1 MLTGGFLLARAV
13 ERYCPRGHCKA
24 GDRPLRPWSTMNQP
38 GQGRCCRMKDD
49 DAGVNHESA
58 HRNRSSARSSA
69 LSLCWRPSRAWRM
82 ASAGW
87 RGTTALARAAS
98 VREADGVGQADG
110 PGRPGW
116 ATTPVYPARDPSKTR
131 SDHRAKKARERCV
144 GLSAIS
150 SLLQKGDSRVMSLG
164 HPSYPR
170 PKGTRNHSM
179 AEKRGYVEIGETGP
193 RKTRVAWSKLDRL
206 NPNPDR
212 GLSYSV
218 VRPIEHDVI
227 ECRPFP
233 FRGYGKPA
241 R

>member
-1 MLTGGFLLARAV
+1 
-13 ERYCPRGHCKA
+13 
-24 GDRPLRPWSTMNQP
+24 
-38 GQGRCCRMKDD
+38 
-49 DAGVNHESA
+49 
-58 HRNRSSARSSA
+58 
-69 LSLCWRPSRAWRM
+69 
-82 ASAGW
+82 
-87 RGTTALARAAS
+87 
-98 VREADGVGQADG
+98 
-110 PGRPGW
+110 
-116 ATTPVYPARDPSKTR
+116 
-131 SDHRAKKARERCV
+131 
-144 GLSAIS
+144 
-150 SLLQKGDSRVMSLG
+150 MSLG

-193 RKTRVAWSKLDRL
+193 RKTRVAWSKLDCL

>member
-1 MLTGGFLLARAV
+1 LVGTRSATRRQGYGGRQFI
-13 ERYCPRGHCKA
+13 
-24 GDRPLRPWSTMNQP
+24 T
-38 GQGRCCRMKDD
+38 
-49 DAGVNHESA
+49 
-58 HRNRSSARSSA
+58 RSSATVILTWVEHEWRISRCVRHASW
-69 LSLCWRPSRAWRM
+69 LSPANFDTEKSQELGLTSRQ
-82 ASAGW
+82 
-87 RGTTALARAAS
+87 
-98 VREADGVGQADG
+98 E
-110 PGRPGW
+110 
-116 ATTPVYPARDPSKTR
+116 
-131 SDHRAKKARERCV
+131 ARERCV

-241 R
+241 RWDTGRSSPGVGMNGGPKPCSDVRLWRNLRSPSGREPQGDGTPIVVRVRESRTPGKGG

>member
-1 MLTGGFLLARAV
+1 MGVTQKDSECPGVSGTLGQPNTNLVAQDPRRFQVKLIPRRHHAAATEIRCQFIILAR
-13 ERYCPRGHCKA
+13 
-24 GDRPLRPWSTMNQP
+24 
-38 GQGRCCRMKDD
+38 KD
-49 DAGVNHESA
+49 E
-58 HRNRSSARSSA
+58 
-69 LSLCWRPSRAWRM
+69 PTSRQ
-82 ASAGW
+82 
-87 RGTTALARAAS
+87 
-98 VREADGVGQADG
+98 E
-110 PGRPGW
+110 
-116 ATTPVYPARDPSKTR
+116 
-131 SDHRAKKARERCV
+131 ARERCV

>member
-1 MLTGGFLLARAV
+1 MTTLESTTNRLTAIDPRPGARRCRCAGGLQGHGGWHQRAGGS
-13 ERYCPRGHCKA
+13 RQ
-24 GDRPLRPWSTMNQP
+24 LWP
-38 GQGRCCRMKDD
+38 GQPQYAKPMGSVKPMGRVDRGGQPPRSTRPATPLKL
-49 DAGVNHESA
+49 GLTSRQES
-58 HRNRSSARSSA
+58 S
-69 LSLCWRPSRAWRM
+69 
-82 ASAGW
+82 GK
-87 RGTTALARAAS
+87 
-98 VREADGVGQADG
+98 VRWTICNLIPFA
-110 PGRPGW
+110 
-116 ATTPVYPARDPSKTR
+116 
-131 SDHRAKKARERCV
+131 
-144 GLSAIS
+144 
-150 SLLQKGDSRVMSLG
+150 KGDSRVMSLG

>member
-1 MLTGGFLLARAV
+1 MKKQTDIA
-13 ERYCPRGHCKA
+13 PRSSGKVRWTICNLIPFAKRRLS
-24 GDRPLRPWSTMNQP
+24 G
-38 GQGRCCRMKDD
+38 
-49 DAGVNHESA
+49 HESG
-58 HRNRSSARSSA
+58 SSV
-69 LSLCWRPSRAWRM
+69 L
-82 ASAGW
+82 
-87 RGTTALARAAS
+87 
-98 VREADGVGQADG
+98 
-110 PGRPGW
+110 
-116 ATTPVYPARDPSKTR
+116 
-131 SDHRAKKARERCV
+131 
-144 GLSAIS
+144 
-150 SLLQKGDSRVMSLG
+150 
-164 HPSYPR
+164 PR

>member
-1 MLTGGFLLARAV
+1 MSSSGSRPHDWKEWRRMRA
-13 ERYCPRGHCKA
+13 
-24 GDRPLRPWSTMNQP
+24 L
-38 GQGRCCRMKDD
+38 
-49 DAGVNHESA
+49 
-58 HRNRSSARSSA
+58 
-69 LSLCWRPSRAWRM
+69 
-82 ASAGW
+82 
-87 RGTTALARAAS
+87 ALARQGWKQHDIAAALDAS
-98 VREADGVGQADG
+98 ETAVSRWLAAARRGG
-110 PGRPGW
+110 PETLRSHPAPGPV
-116 ATTPVYPARDPSKTR
+116 AKLTPEQLGLISR
-131 SDHRAKKARERCV
+131 KKARERCV

>member
-1 MLTGGFLLARAV
+1 MSVPWNWVRHHGSTPPRKQCTPGASWGSGGFIA
-13 ERYCPRGHCKA
+13 PRGQFRA
-24 GDRPLRPWSTMNQP
+24 GFSEQFIILTR
-38 GQGRCCRMKDD
+38 KD
-49 DAGVNHESA
+49 E
-58 HRNRSSARSSA
+58 
-69 LSLCWRPSRAWRM
+69 PTSRQ
-82 ASAGW
+82 
-87 RGTTALARAAS
+87 
-98 VREADGVGQADG
+98 E
-110 PGRPGW
+110 
-116 ATTPVYPARDPSKTR
+116 
-131 SDHRAKKARERCV
+131 ARERCV
-144 GLSAIS
+144 GLSAMS

-164 HPSYPR
+164 HPSYPQ

>member
-1 MLTGGFLLARAV
+1 MLRARRVTGGKRTSTIRISPFLPQSGPNACA
-13 ERYCPRGHCKA
+13 
-24 GDRPLRPWSTMNQP
+24 Q
-38 GQGRCCRMKDD
+38 
-49 DAGVNHESA
+49 
-58 HRNRSSARSSA
+58 RNETGS
-69 LSLCWRPSRAWRM
+69 PE
-82 ASAGW
+82 
-87 RGTTALARAAS
+87 TTAKTLSIASSHQPS
-98 VREADGVGQADG
+98 VR
-110 PGRPGW
+110 
-116 ATTPVYPARDPSKTR
+116 
-131 SDHRAKKARERCV
+131 
-144 GLSAIS
+144 LSAIS

>member
-1 MLTGGFLLARAV
+1 MWVYFIVIRTSACRCQSPRTRGGSHCLTGEFLLSLLHGNQAGMATAYGPS
-13 ERYCPRGHCKA
+13 ERSATTESGA
-24 GDRPLRPWSTMNQP
+24 AS
-38 GQGRCCRMKDD
+38 GQRMPFPDYEIRCQF
-49 DAGVNHESA
+49 
-58 HRNRSSARSSA
+58 
-69 LSLCWRPSRAWRM
+69 
-82 ASAGW
+82 
-87 RGTTALARAAS
+87 TILARKDEPTS
-98 VREADGVGQADG
+98 RQE
-110 PGRPGW
+110 
-116 ATTPVYPARDPSKTR
+116 
-131 SDHRAKKARERCV
+131 ARERCV

>member
-1 MLTGGFLLARAV
+1 LP
-13 ERYCPRGHCKA
+13 EK
-24 GDRPLRPWSTMNQP
+24 MN
-38 GQGRCCRMKDD
+38 R
-49 DAGVNHESA
+49 
-58 HRNRSSARSSA
+58 
-69 LSLCWRPSRAWRM
+69 
-82 ASAGW
+82 
-87 RGTTALARAAS
+87 
-98 VREADGVGQADG
+98 
-110 PGRPGW
+110 
-116 ATTPVYPARDPSKTR
+116 
-131 SDHRAKKARERCV
+131 HRAKKLGKGESLQPQEIRCRFIILARKDEPTSRQEARERCV